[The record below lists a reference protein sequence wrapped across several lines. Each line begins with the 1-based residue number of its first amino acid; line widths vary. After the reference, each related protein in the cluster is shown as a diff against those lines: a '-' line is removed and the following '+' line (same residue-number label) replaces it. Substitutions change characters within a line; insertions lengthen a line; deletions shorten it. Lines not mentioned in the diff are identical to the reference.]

1 MFGEAV
7 TLRPGNFRFVYF
19 SSGGR
24 DIYAYSDV
32 VTIRSGILMWLIK
45 GHNNLCLGL
54 EPCLRDPYQMHLKP
68 QKMLPSR
75 VLSRCDQG
83 CEEIFSC
90 DSLKH

>member
-83 CEEIFSC
+83 YEEIFSC
-90 DSLKH
+90 DS

>member
-32 VTIRSGILMWLIK
+32 VTIRSGIFINTK
-45 GHNNLCLGL
+45 RAGHNECLGL
-54 EPCLRDPYQMHLKP
+54 EPCHKDQYLMHLKL
-68 QKMLPSR
+68 QKIGSSTEKMR
-75 VLSRCDQG
+75 KTFC
-83 CEEIFSC
+83 CESENI
-90 DSLKH
+90 

>member
-32 VTIRSGILMWLIK
+32 VTIRSGIFMCLLIK
-45 GHNNLCLGL
+45 GQNNLCLGL
-54 EPCLRDPYQMHLKP
+54 EPCLRDLYQMHLKP
-68 QKMLPSR
+68 QKMLT
-75 VLSRCDQG
+75 
-83 CEEIFSC
+83 
-90 DSLKH
+90 